1 MVDYSFDY
9 HVNYVE
15 LDPAKVSEEQPD
27 FCLEEQAPHIRI
39 HSLLK
44 RAERQSW
51 QVMRRIQLFWRVDS
65 MIL

>member
-27 FCLEEQAPHIRI
+27 FCLEEQAPYRI
-39 HSLLK
+39 MYL
-44 RAERQSW
+44 RAER
-51 QVMRRIQLFWRVDS
+51 RAGR
-65 MIL
+65 